1 MNGFRALLNAGS
13 IRLLADV
20 CTSQTGVTGYRMDHL
35 VSPDTCIRAWA
46 SWRLLQVYCGLQ

>member
-1 MNGFRALLNAGS
+1 MNGFSALLNAGS

-35 VSPDTCIRAWA
+35 VSPRHLH
-46 SWRLLQVYCGLQ
+46 SRVG